1 MKNFQN
7 HDKNQNEL
15 RHLLSN
21 KHENVWPLPEWM
33 LSEQEQEQL
42 RGESSLAI
50 VEIAGKDSIAAAVA
64 GGISGRFSALLPT
77 VAYTGTQYGDWEAPF
92 RAVEE
97 LGKRLPASVR
107 LYPPVVVGS
116 PELWRDLCGKGL
128 YRWQQRYGFA
138 SPCTACHLYF
148 HLIRIPLA
156 RHLGSSVI
164 IGGER
169 NSHDGRVKL
178 SQVDIS
184 LDIFRDFLARYGVEL
199 LLPLQKIQDSREVDA
214 LLGGSYPQGSDQ
226 LRCVLSGNYA
236 GEEGEVFFQ
245 EEAVRAFLE
254 EYALPRGERWLGEK
268 FSLMPK
274 SGSVPAGSPGL

>member
-7 HDKNQNEL
+7 HEKNQKEL
-15 RHLLSN
+15 RRLLSN
-21 KHENVWPLPEWM
+21 KYENVWPLPEWM
-33 LSEQEQEQL
+33 LSKQEGEDL
-42 RGESSLAI
+42 RGESSLAV
-50 VEIAGKDSIAAAVA
+50 VEIAGKDSIAAAVVE
-64 GGISGRFSALLPT
+64 GISGRFSAMLPT

-92 RAVEE
+92 RAVAE
-97 LGKRLPASVR
+97 LGKRLPSSVR
-107 LYPPVVVGS
+107 LYPPLVVGS
-116 PELWRDLCGKGL
+116 PELWRELCGKGL

-148 HLIRIPLA
+148 HLIRISLA

-178 SQVDIS
+178 SQVAVS

-199 LLPLQKIQDSREVDA
+199 LLPLRNMQDTRDVDA

-226 LRCVLSGNYA
+226 LRCVLSGNYVD
-236 GEEGEVFFQ
+236 EEGEVPFR

-254 EYALPRGERWLGEK
+254 EYAIPRGAAWLRER
-268 FSLMPK
+268 FSLIPR
-274 SGSVPAGSPGL
+274 SGSTPAGPPGS